1 MEIYELIQE
10 FVKPELLVLIPVLYL
25 IGTGFKKT
33 TLIKDKFI
41 PVILGL
47 VGVLLTGLWV
57 FATTEING
65 TKETVM
71 AIFTAITQGILL
83 AGTSVYAN
91 QVYKQLKK

>member
-57 FATTEING
+57 FATTPVSGAREIIR
-65 TKETVM
+65 
-71 AIFTAITQGILL
+71 AIVTALTQGVLL
-83 AGTSVYAN
+83 AGAAVYAN
-91 QVYKQLKK
+91 QVYKQLKN

>member
-47 VGVLLTGLWV
+47 VGVLLAGLWV
-57 FATTEING
+57 FATTPVSGAREII
-65 TKETVM
+65 M
-71 AIFTAITQGILL
+71 AIFTALTQGVLL
-83 AGTSVYAN
+83 AGAAVYAN

>member
-47 VGVLLTGLWV
+47 VSVLLTGLWV
-57 FATTEING
+57 FATTPVSGAREII
-65 TKETVM
+65 M
-71 AIFTAITQGILL
+71 AIFTALTQGVLL
-83 AGTSVYAN
+83 AGAAVYAN